1 MNKYFYLV
9 DFFLKEIIKKEPDKS
24 FASNIKTDVLFRK
37 LDLDSQWHAM
47 NYILNLLTEK
57 QKIQIRKQ
65 LRQYKKEQ
73 YQD

>member
-1 MNKYFYLV
+1 MNKYF
-9 DFFLKEIIKKEPDKS
+9 KEIIKNEPNKS

-37 LDLDSQWHAM
+37 LDLDNQWHAM